1 MKELGEGLA
10 GPVLRGG
17 ASIVLD
23 AVGEDEAHVLQELG
37 GGGVLKLVNLVA
49 DGRQVH
55 GLTDHIVVIRDLY
68 TARKKQ
74 DTDVAKKRS
83 PVTSVRGLIYR
94 HSGKHTSAWG
104 EIQAQC
110 KGYFRDR

>member
-17 ASIVLD
+17 ASVVLD
-23 AVGEDEAHVLQELG
+23 AVGKDEAHILQELG

-74 DTDVAKKRS
+74 DTDAVKKKVQS
-83 PVTSVRGLIYR
+83 L
-94 HSGKHTSAWG
+94 
-104 EIQAQC
+104 Q
-110 KGYFRDR
+110 

>member
-17 ASIVLD
+17 ASVVLD
-23 AVGEDEAHVLQELG
+23 AVGEDEVHVLQELG
-37 GGGVLKLVNLVA
+37 RGGVLKLVNLVA

-74 DTDVAKKRS
+74 DTDAAKKK
-83 PVTSVRGLIYR
+83 VQLL
-94 HSGKHTSAWG
+94 
-104 EIQAQC
+104 Q
-110 KGYFRDR
+110 

>member
-17 ASIVLD
+17 ASVVLD
-23 AVGEDEAHVLQELG
+23 AVGEDEVHVLQELG
-37 GGGVLKLVNLVA
+37 RGGVLKLVNLVA

-74 DTDVAKKRS
+74 DTDAARKKKS
-83 PVTSVRGLIYR
+83 S
-94 HSGKHTSAWG
+94 
-104 EIQAQC
+104 
-110 KGYFRDR
+110 YFSEGSNLQTQWETYFGMG